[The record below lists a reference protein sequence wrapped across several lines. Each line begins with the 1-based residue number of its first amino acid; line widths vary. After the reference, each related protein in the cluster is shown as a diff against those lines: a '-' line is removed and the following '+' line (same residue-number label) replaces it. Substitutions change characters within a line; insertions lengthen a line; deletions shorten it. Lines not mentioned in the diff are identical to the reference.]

1 MTNNPVTILVIG
13 NGFDL
18 SLKLPTSYGD
28 FLKFADYMRYYS
40 SEGHTYDVEKNRS
53 FQVDKRIG
61 QLIDQYSGK
70 VADNLSSR
78 RAEIGE
84 ACQNNFW
91 IEYFIKKQT
100 ELNSK
105 GRNRWVDF
113 ETEITRIIAV
123 LENDLLNSEEGYEGE
138 LNTYNNEEIDE
149 FFDEHEEIRHDTFSD
164 IHDRLLTDLNKLTWL
179 LGFYLCLFVE
189 NIKDVAPDPIV
200 SMVPNVIKEIVERAE
215 DLRVINFNY
224 THSIANYL
232 RSIGKPVEID
242 YIHGYADAFVPV
254 GTGNMIL
261 GASLDGGDKT
271 SVDFIDFR
279 KYFQR
284 ILKGTD
290 HKYMDWVE
298 EINRRALKQAEVAKR
313 NQKLVDDSGGEKANI
328 LELARNDKSGHF
340 YTRMPEPNHV
350 YFFGHSMDET
360 DGDVIKRLVLA
371 ENTATTVYCYAESEH
386 DHKDMAQKIKNMQ
399 KIIGRDE
406 LIRRTGSSLRA
417 GIEFVNLY

>member
-189 NIKDVAPDPIV
+189 NIKDVAQEINSV
-200 SMVPNVIKEIVERAE
+200 SDRILNINTSNTSPAPTKGKERTTVAS
-215 DLRVINFNY
+215 N
-224 THSIANYL
+224 
-232 RSIGKPVEID
+232 SIGQIKRTGPEPVLNHE
-242 YIHGYADAFVPV
+242 G
-254 GTGNMIL
+254 
-261 GASLDGGDKT
+261 
-271 SVDFIDFR
+271 
-279 KYFQR
+279 
-284 ILKGTD
+284 
-290 HKYMDWVE
+290 
-298 EINRRALKQAEVAKR
+298 
-313 NQKLVDDSGGEKANI
+313 SGGI
-328 LELARNDKSGHF
+328 LPSSKYGKQQ
-340 YTRMPEPNHV
+340 
-350 YFFGHSMDET
+350 FG
-360 DGDVIKRLVLA
+360 A
-371 ENTATTVYCYAESEH
+371 E
-386 DHKDMAQKIKNMQ
+386 
-399 KIIGRDE
+399 GLRF
-406 LIRRTGSSLRA
+406 SSNKRA
-417 GIEFVNLY
+417 GIALHSPSSSHLIRVGVRRRFDMSPTLCFQI